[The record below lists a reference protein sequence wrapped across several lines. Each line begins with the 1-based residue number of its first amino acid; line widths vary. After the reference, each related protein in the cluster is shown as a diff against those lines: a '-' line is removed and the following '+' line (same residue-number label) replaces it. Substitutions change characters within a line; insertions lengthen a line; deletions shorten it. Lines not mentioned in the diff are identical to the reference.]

1 MSAVTPGNVVTPLN
15 DALYD
20 YMAEQAGSP
29 GDREAGK
36 RALARSYPMGRL
48 GWVSDIGAAVVY
60 LASDAA
66 DFVTGQF
73 MFVDGGY
80 SVA

>member
-1 MSAVTPGNVVTPLN
+1 
-15 DALYD
+15 
-20 YMAEQAGSP
+20 
-29 GDREAGK
+29 
-36 RALARSYPMGRL
+36 
-48 GWVSDIGAAVVY
+48 VSDIAAAVVY

-66 DFVTGQF
+66 DFVTGQI